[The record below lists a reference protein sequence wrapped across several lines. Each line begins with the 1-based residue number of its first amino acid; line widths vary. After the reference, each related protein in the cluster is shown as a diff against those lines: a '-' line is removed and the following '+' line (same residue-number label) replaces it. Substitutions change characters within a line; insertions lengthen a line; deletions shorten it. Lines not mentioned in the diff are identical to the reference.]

1 MLVGV
6 SFVIAVGFGIV
17 APALPTFARSFDV
30 SVTAASIVISA
41 FAFMRL
47 AFAPVSGK
55 LVSALGERPV
65 YIWGITVVGLSTGA
79 CAFAAGYWQL
89 LVFRALGGIG
99 STMFTVS
106 AVALLIRLTPPTLR
120 GRSTSLWSSSFLLGS
135 ICGPLFG
142 GALITISLRAP
153 FVVYAVALFVA
164 AAVAWLL
171 LRRSPAIG
179 SAPVAAAPVLT
190 VRQAWGHRAYRAA
203 LAANFANGWAVY
215 GVRVSL
221 VPLFVVEVLHR
232 PGSLAGA
239 ALSVF
244 AAGTVTVL
252 VFSGRLVD
260 LVGRRGRH
268 RTDDVAGVGIRDR
281 DLLAASGDPLA
292 VDEGTSIRR
301 HLSHSDTPSKRC
313 QRTRGRSSPI
323 GPGQCNG
330 AAQ

>member
-1 MLVGV
+1 
-6 SFVIAVGFGIV
+6 
-17 APALPTFARSFDV
+17 
-30 SVTAASIVISA
+30 
-41 FAFMRL
+41 
-47 AFAPVSGK
+47 
-55 LVSALGERPV
+55 
-65 YIWGITVVGLSTGA
+65 
-79 CAFAAGYWQL
+79 
-89 LVFRALGGIG
+89 
-99 STMFTVS
+99 
-106 AVALLIRLTPPTLR
+106 
-120 GRSTSLWSSSFLLGS
+120 
-135 ICGPLFG
+135 
-142 GALITISLRAP
+142 
-153 FVVYAVALFVA
+153 VVYAVALFVA

-260 LVGRRGRH
+260 LVGRRLPMLVGLAVTGAATVWLGFTRGMPEFLAAALIAGAGAGLV
-268 RTDDVAGVGIRDR
+268 TPAQGATVADVVGSRAKGGPVLALVQMTADIGSICGPIATGLLVDHLSYLAAFTLTGGVA
-281 DLLAASGDPLA
+281 LLAALVWLRAPETLPRAEEQPAQVG
-292 VDEGTSIRR
+292 
-301 HLSHSDTPSKRC
+301 TPSLSR
-313 QRTRGRSSPI
+313 RG
-323 GPGQCNG
+323 
-330 AAQ
+330 